1 MNSNYNDIIDIILT
15 LIDDEDISNNIAISG
30 SIVPYL
36 VTNKESLEYHSDFYI
51 LVKSKKIDLV
61 RDKVR
66 KLTKEYEFD
75 FVSDSK
81 KYSKEDYGFKIK
93 YQGTTVG
100 FFPYSLID
108 NDLTIK
114 TYSLNKEKDK
124 IDFKKK
130 IIPRVT
136 KSSVIRLINFGK
148 DKKIRIMTPE
158 FILADK
164 ETREKG
170 PGNPTKETMYL
181 LNKITDESV
190 LKVVRESVINTKVKI
205 VTKETK
211 DNNYILIIILGAL
224 VVLLLVVAYI
234 CFKK

>member
-15 LIDDEDISNNIAISG
+15 LVDEEDIASNIAISG

-51 LVKSKKIDLV
+51 LVKNKKIDLV
-61 RDKVR
+61 RNNIKR
-66 KLTKEYEFD
+66 LSREYEFD
-75 FVSDSK
+75 IISDSR

-114 TYSLNKEKDK
+114 TFSISRDNEK
-124 IDFKKK
+124 INLKKK
-130 IIPRVT
+130 IIPSVS
-136 KSSVIRLINFGK
+136 KSSVIRLINFSK
-148 DKKIRIMTPE
+148 DKKIRIMSPE
-158 FILADK
+158 FVLADK
-164 ETREKG
+164 ETREKQ

-181 LNKITDESV
+181 LSKVSDESV
-190 LKVVRESVINTKVKI
+190 LKVVRESVSNTKVKLL
-205 VTKETK
+205 TK
-211 DNNYILIIILGAL
+211 DTKNNNIILIIILSVL
-224 VVLLLVVAYI
+224 VILLLVVAYI